1 MKRYLGIDLGGTKIA
16 MGLYG
21 EDKGLLIKTKFPTF
35 KTDSA
40 EEFAA
45 LLTEEI
51 KKFTSDSL
59 TAIGIGIP
67 GIAKDGK
74 VINLPN
80 IPILNGYPLSAKLK
94 ENFGCEVY
102 TDNDANLA
110 ALSQYRH
117 LGLTGNMVYI
127 TVSTGI
133 GAGII
138 INGNIFSGDNGAAGE
153 AGHMLTGRG
162 GFRCNCGNEGCYEIS
177 ASGGNLY
184 LRIGKA
190 VSEGT
195 KGMLAD
201 IYREKGTADG
211 KAVKYCFEKGD
222 EFALKILED
231 TGKDIAQLCYNIYIL
246 LNITT
251 FCIGGGLTAWGDPFF
266 ESIER
271 NFNKLNKMIPGKVTF
286 IKAADSDDAGID
298 GAVSIAFQK

>member
-1 MKRYLGIDLGGTKIA
+1 MQRRGYAATPI
-16 MGLYG
+16 
-21 EDKGLLIKTKFPTF
+21 

-94 ENFGCEVY
+94 EIFGCEVY

-138 INGNIFSGDNGAAGE
+138 INDNIFQGDNGAAG
-153 AGHMLTGRG
+153 
-162 GFRCNCGNEGCYEIS
+162 
-177 ASGGNLY
+177 
-184 LRIGKA
+184 
-190 VSEGT
+190 
-195 KGMLAD
+195 
-201 IYREKGTADG
+201 
-211 KAVKYCFEKGD
+211 
-222 EFALKILED
+222 
-231 TGKDIAQLCYNIYIL
+231 
-246 LNITT
+246 
-251 FCIGGGLTAWGDPFF
+251 
-266 ESIER
+266 
-271 NFNKLNKMIPGKVTF
+271 
-286 IKAADSDDAGID
+286 AAEID
-298 GAVSIAFQK
+298 GSAGLRARRKRIRLPVGEQAV